1 LVSAT
6 RIMTI
11 TERITRWAQ
20 VTAGALALA
29 IVLPLLFIAVLM
41 ETLDELFTRQVA
53 VTFKK
58 NSL

>member
-1 LVSAT
+1 
-6 RIMTI
+6 MTI